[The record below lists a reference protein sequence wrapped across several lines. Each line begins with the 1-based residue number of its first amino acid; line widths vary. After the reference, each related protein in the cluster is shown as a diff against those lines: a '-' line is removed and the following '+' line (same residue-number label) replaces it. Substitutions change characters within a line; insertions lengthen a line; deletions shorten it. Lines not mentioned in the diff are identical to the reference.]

1 MINLEENLKKIVERK
16 NSYFQKIL
24 KNCLKVKN
32 EQILIISDKGVKDR
46 NLSAMFSYGYYR
58 AAKSKGFNVELLF
71 QEVKKGFMH
80 ADNHVVSALSDL
92 PKKSVI
98 ILSLSNKLGRIGNK
112 KSFRNFC
119 RENQH
124 RFISAT
130 GLVDAKSNY
139 FEQFIEAININYSR
153 MKKRGVQLK
162 KKLDKAKEVR
172 IKTDSG
178 TDLIF
183 NVTNMVAAANI
194 GEYTEEGTG
203 GNIPAGEIYIPPVGY
218 FGVNGKVVIDGS
230 LKTSTGTI
238 LLNDFVTLYIKDGR
252 VVRVE
257 GKKSKL
263 LEKTFQKYEDRAKY
277 PYRVRHV
284 GELGIGINPGAVL
297 IGSTIMDEKVLG
309 TAHIG
314 IGSNHWFGGEIKT
327 VYHGDQVFKNPKI
340 YLDGK
345 LLKL

>member
-1 MINLEENLKKIVERK
+1 MINLEENLKKNVERK

-24 KNCLKVKN
+24 KNCLKVKS

-46 NLSAMFSYGYYR
+46 NLSTMFSYGYYH
-58 AAKSKGFNVELLF
+58 AAKSKGYNVELLF

-80 ADNHVVSALSDL
+80 ADSHVVSALSDL
-92 PKKSVI
+92 PKKSII

-130 GLVDAKSNY
+130 GLIDAKSNY
-139 FEQFIEAININYSR
+139 FEQFVEAININYSR
-153 MKKRGVQLK
+153 MKKMGLQLK
-162 KKLDKAKEVR
+162 RKLDKAKEVR
-172 IKTDSG
+172 IKTDAG

-194 GEYTEEGTG
+194 GEYTEDGAG

-230 LKTSTGTI
+230 LKTSTGTV
-238 LLNDFVTLYIKDGR
+238 LLNDVVTLYIKDGR
-252 VVRVE
+252 VVKVE
-257 GKKSKL
+257 GKKAKL
-263 LEKTFQKYEDRAKY
+263 LEKTFQSMK
-277 PYRVRHV
+277 
-284 GELGIGINPGAVL
+284 IVL
-297 IGSTIMDEKVLG
+297 SILTEYVMLES
-309 TAHIG
+309 
-314 IGSNHWFGGEIKT
+314 
-327 VYHGDQVFKNPKI
+327 
-340 YLDGK
+340 
-345 LLKL
+345 